1 MEIVES
7 IDHRVEKIP
16 MSTLVNAGFTEKEH
30 LINRT
35 CLAIMLTVAM
45 TPKTSDHIIKEEL
58 KRMALVG
65 H

>member
-1 MEIVES
+1 MT
-7 IDHRVEKIP
+7 
-16 MSTLVNAGFTEKEH
+16 TLVDVDFTEKEH